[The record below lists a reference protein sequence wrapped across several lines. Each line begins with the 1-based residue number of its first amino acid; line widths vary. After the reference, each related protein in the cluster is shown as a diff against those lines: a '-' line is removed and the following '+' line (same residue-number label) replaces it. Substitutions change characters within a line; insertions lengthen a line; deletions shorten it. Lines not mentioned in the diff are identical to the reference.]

1 MKKKLFRKSAVC
13 VLASVCMLSQSL
25 GVNAAALSGWKE
37 ENGVWKH
44 YNESGNLSSGWISSN
59 GLWYYID
66 SATGTMKQGWL
77 DAPDGSRYFLDTE
90 EGDTAGKMLTG
101 WQWIDGYCYFF
112 DRAGGKLVTNAKP
125 EGYKVNAE
133 GQWVDDE
140 EKPLFDKE
148 KGVKSTPQKT
158 EAAKTGQT
166 AGNSAVVRSG
176 GGSGSSG
183 GGGGSSSRGGGS
195 SAKSGGSSSA
205 TSNKSNEVKPENKP
219 AVSEKQPEEN
229 KPSVSEKQPE
239 ENKPFVPENQAENEN
254 KPSVPDHQ
262 GKDEN
267 PVLPDIKEAELL
279 DKKATRVITREIG
292 WIKYVSIAFNQG
304 KASDY
309 NIYVDGTD
317 ISSAVTNVDTEGT
330 IVKWLSTVK
339 EPKRIKVV
347 RKSDNLEDTA
357 VLNKGEAAVSPEAG
371 SPDKAPKYV
380 FSNGPIS
387 TFDYNLDNYDKNGNI
402 RKSPTR
408 TTFSLDTAKEEKVL
422 IGGEELVYYSPD
434 IKIDAMGRGSG
445 EIKFSLKNKA
455 QEDWF
460 NGITNIK
467 ALDYQYWHLNSE
479 LNFSKEVSTAYGKTG
494 VIKLSFPQSNLATR
508 GKYNLSIESSAA
520 DGGISVPMHL
530 IDAAVYRMQ
539 LSGSTSSPRTGE
551 NILFNIISD
560 SGRSFGNTIKNP
572 ITRVVLTKPS
582 GAEKD
587 LENIKEYSLIGDLFH
602 IYGQDKK
609 KKTVLL
615 DEAGI
620 YTVTIYAEGY
630 SVISTKVEV
639 AQGDAVPANAADAS
653 LTEHNTDYD
662 IDALIKSS
670 AIDTISGATGSARR
684 RSNSSGGGISSGTEA
699 LVNPVNGY
707 YLFNHDL
714 LINALILNDIK
725 PGNPDATA
733 VARRWL
739 INQKPALL
747 VGDDFGKLYDFD
759 KYLNYVRNGRLNGEE
774 PDFSAYIS
782 NNTGNDS
789 TYTAV
794 KYRTVLEDGLL
805 GELKNRGDAI
815 GKESPALEGTVAVK
829 GQNFVLTSQDADYIA
844 AIKSLVVDGNSSAL
858 RSDSYLKQYSIS
870 EDKKTLTIYPS
881 AFNSYFPK
889 LVGKHT
895 LRIEAD
901 GYQANTVTLT
911 ITNELEAVKFELKD
925 NPKAKEGEDKHKYYT
940 GQDVYIN
947 AASEVN
953 DEQHGS
959 YLKAVYEV
967 TLDGP
972 GLNQRK
978 VTSETEGALYG
989 QDNYLKKD
997 GSLVLQG
1004 GLFNKPGQYTVYV
1017 KAGEGYAVK
1026 TLSFEISSA
1035 AEDNTN
1041 PKTPEEPETPAKKA
1055 APTFKSAEL
1064 ISSMFSKHY
1073 LVEFDG
1079 LAENEIEAYLRSK
1092 NIKVFVNDVE
1102 YSRGTWGPKVYSVA
1116 EKGGNGVHKYLQL
1129 STDEFTKAENTVRV
1143 EAEGYETLTFN
1154 IRNTAVQSEE
1164 PKTPEEPET
1173 PAKKKAPAFKTVEL
1187 KSNWLGEKYYLAE
1200 FEGLSDNEIVNYFKV
1215 KNKKVFVNDVEYK
1228 ERSYSGN
1235 AYWIVEAEG
1244 GHAIYKNLKL
1254 STDAFTKAENTV
1266 KIEAE
1271 GYETLTF
1278 NVRNTAV
1285 QPEEPKTPE
1294 EPEAPAKKAAPTLK
1308 KASYK
1313 KLFFNEYYLAEFEG
1327 LPDNE
1332 IVNYF
1337 KVKNKKVFVNDV
1349 EYKENSYRGNAYW
1362 IAEAEGGRAI
1372 YKNLKLSTD
1381 AFTKAENTVKIEVEG
1396 YEDLVFTVENTSV
1409 APEQPQQKAAPEIEA
1424 LKFVAGAYYPKMPAR
1439 YEIEFKDADSEE
1451 VAEYI
1456 KDNNFTIKVNEIEYS
1471 KKASVSGN
1479 DAQAFALEKANGKTK
1494 FYLTADGF
1502 DRATN
1507 TLSITKEGYAELSF
1521 EFEKKYEIKEVE
1533 LITNYLGK
1541 QYLEVRFGD
1550 VDRKELEYF
1559 LKDKKKVKVSVNGQE
1574 YKGDRYDSSIP
1585 RKGEFSYAKDGAYN
1599 TPKAIKLPIDDLD
1612 LSSVD
1617 IVVNAEGFAEVS
1629 YHYSSNSNQSSPES
1643 ENAFVLNG
1651 AANASLFGSANS
1663 SDALQNEALEE
1674 KKTKDLTNEVG
1685 SDDSSSN
1692 IDELF
1697 DNFVAESEN

>member
-112 DRAGGKLVTNAKP
+112 DRASGKLVTNAKP

-133 GQWVDDE
+133 GQWVDEE

-239 ENKPFVPENQAENEN
+239 KNKPFVPENQAENEN

-508 GKYNLSIESSAA
+508 GKYNLTIESSAA

-551 NILFNIISD
+551 DILFNIISD

-639 AQGDAVPANAADAS
+639 AQGDAVPADAADAS
-653 LTEHNTDYD
+653 LTEYNTDYD

-978 VTSETEGALYG
+978 VTSEAEGALYG

-1017 KAGEGYAVK
+1017 KAGEGYAVQ

-1154 IRNTAVQSEE
+1154 VRNTAVQPEE

-1200 FEGLSDNEIVNYFKV
+1200 FEGLPDNEIVNYFKV
-1215 KNKKVFVNDVEYK
+1215 RNKKVFVNDVEYK
-1228 ERSYSGN
+1228 ENSYSGN

-1244 GHAIYKNLKL
+1244 GH
-1254 STDAFTKAENTV
+1254 
-1266 KIEAE
+1266 
-1271 GYETLTF
+1271 
-1278 NVRNTAV
+1278 
-1285 QPEEPKTPE
+1285 
-1294 EPEAPAKKAAPTLK
+1294 
-1308 KASYK
+1308 
-1313 KLFFNEYYLAEFEG
+1313 
-1327 LPDNE
+1327 
-1332 IVNYF
+1332 
-1337 KVKNKKVFVNDV
+1337 
-1349 EYKENSYRGNAYW
+1349 
-1362 IAEAEGGRAI
+1362 AI

-1617 IVVNAEGFAEVS
+1617 IVVSAEGFAEVS

-1651 AANASLFGSANS
+1651 AANASLFSSANS

-1685 SDDSSSN
+1685 SDDSSLN

>member
-112 DRAGGKLVTNAKP
+112 DRASGKLVTNAKP

-133 GQWVDDE
+133 GQWVDEE

-239 ENKPFVPENQAENEN
+239 KNKPFVPENQAENEN

-551 NILFNIISD
+551 DILFNIISD

-639 AQGDAVPANAADAS
+639 AQGDAVPADAADAS
-653 LTEHNTDYD
+653 LTEYNTDYD

-895 LRIEAD
+895 LRIAAD

-978 VTSETEGALYG
+978 VTSEAEGALYG

-1017 KAGEGYAVK
+1017 KAGEGYAVQ

-1154 IRNTAVQSEE
+1154 VRNTAVQPEE

-1266 KIEAE
+1266 KIE
-1271 GYETLTF
+1271 
-1278 NVRNTAV
+1278 
-1285 QPEEPKTPE
+1285 
-1294 EPEAPAKKAAPTLK
+1294 
-1308 KASYK
+1308 
-1313 KLFFNEYYLAEFEG
+1313 
-1327 LPDNE
+1327 
-1332 IVNYF
+1332 
-1337 KVKNKKVFVNDV
+1337 
-1349 EYKENSYRGNAYW
+1349 
-1362 IAEAEGGRAI
+1362 
-1372 YKNLKLSTD
+1372 
-1381 AFTKAENTVKIEVEG
+1381 VEG

-1409 APEQPQQKAAPEIEA
+1409 APEQPQQKVAPEIEA

-1617 IVVNAEGFAEVS
+1617 IVVSAEGFAEVS

-1685 SDDSSSN
+1685 SDDSSLN

>member
-112 DRAGGKLVTNAKP
+112 DRASGKLVTNAKP

-133 GQWVDDE
+133 GQWVDEE

-239 ENKPFVPENQAENEN
+239 KNKPFVPENQAENEN

-551 NILFNIISD
+551 DILFNIISD

-639 AQGDAVPANAADAS
+639 AQGDAVPADAADAS
-653 LTEHNTDYD
+653 LTEYNTDYD

-815 GKESPALEGTVAVK
+815 GKESPTLEGTVAVK

-895 LRIEAD
+895 LRIAAD

-911 ITNELEAVKFELKD
+911 ITNELETVKFELKD

-953 DEQHGS
+953 DEQYGS

-1017 KAGEGYAVK
+1017 KAGEGYAVQ

-1154 IRNTAVQSEE
+1154 VRNTAVQPEE

-1244 GHAIYKNLKL
+1244 GH
-1254 STDAFTKAENTV
+1254 
-1266 KIEAE
+1266 
-1271 GYETLTF
+1271 
-1278 NVRNTAV
+1278 
-1285 QPEEPKTPE
+1285 
-1294 EPEAPAKKAAPTLK
+1294 
-1308 KASYK
+1308 
-1313 KLFFNEYYLAEFEG
+1313 
-1327 LPDNE
+1327 
-1332 IVNYF
+1332 
-1337 KVKNKKVFVNDV
+1337 
-1349 EYKENSYRGNAYW
+1349 
-1362 IAEAEGGRAI
+1362 AI

-1617 IVVNAEGFAEVS
+1617 IVVSAEGFAEVS

-1685 SDDSSSN
+1685 SDDSSLN

>member
-112 DRAGGKLVTNAKP
+112 DRASGKLVTNAKP

-133 GQWVDDE
+133 GQWVDEE

-239 ENKPFVPENQAENEN
+239 KNKPFVPENQAENEN

-371 SPDKAPKYV
+371 SPNKAPKYV

-551 NILFNIISD
+551 DILFNIISD

-639 AQGDAVPANAADAS
+639 AQGDAVLADAADAS
-653 LTEHNTDYD
+653 LTEYNTDYD

-759 KYLNYVRNGRLNGEE
+759 EYLNYVRNGRLNGEE

-815 GKESPALEGTVAVK
+815 GKESPTLEGTVAVK

-895 LRIEAD
+895 LRIAAD

-911 ITNELEAVKFELKD
+911 ITNELETVKFELKD

-1017 KAGEGYAVK
+1017 KAGEGYAVQ

-1154 IRNTAVQSEE
+1154 VRNTAVQPEE

-1187 KSNWLGEKYYLAE
+1187 KSNWFGEKYYLAE

-1215 KNKKVFVNDVEYK
+1215 
-1228 ERSYSGN
+1228 R
-1235 AYWIVEAEG
+1235 
-1244 GHAIYKNLKL
+1244 
-1254 STDAFTKAENTV
+1254 
-1266 KIEAE
+1266 
-1271 GYETLTF
+1271 
-1278 NVRNTAV
+1278 
-1285 QPEEPKTPE
+1285 
-1294 EPEAPAKKAAPTLK
+1294 
-1308 KASYK
+1308 
-1313 KLFFNEYYLAEFEG
+1313 
-1327 LPDNE
+1327 
-1332 IVNYF
+1332 
-1337 KVKNKKVFVNDV
+1337 NKKVFVNDV

-1507 TLSITKEGYAELSF
+1507 TLSITKEGYVELSF

-1541 QYLEVRFGD
+1541 QYLEVKFGD

-1617 IVVNAEGFAEVS
+1617 IVVSAEGFAEVS

-1651 AANASLFGSANS
+1651 AANASLFDSANS
-1663 SDALQNEALEE
+1663 FDALQNEALEE

-1685 SDDSSSN
+1685 SDDSSLN

>member
-219 AVSEKQPEEN
+219 A
-229 KPSVSEKQPE
+229 VSEKQPE

-551 NILFNIISD
+551 DILFNIISD

-639 AQGDAVPANAADAS
+639 AQGDAVPADAADAS
-653 LTEHNTDYD
+653 LTEYNTDYD

-895 LRIEAD
+895 LRIDAD

-1228 ERSYSGN
+1228 E
-1235 AYWIVEAEG
+1235 
-1244 GHAIYKNLKL
+1244 
-1254 STDAFTKAENTV
+1254 
-1266 KIEAE
+1266 
-1271 GYETLTF
+1271 
-1278 NVRNTAV
+1278 
-1285 QPEEPKTPE
+1285 
-1294 EPEAPAKKAAPTLK
+1294 
-1308 KASYK
+1308 
-1313 KLFFNEYYLAEFEG
+1313 
-1327 LPDNE
+1327 
-1332 IVNYF
+1332 
-1337 KVKNKKVFVNDV
+1337 
-1349 EYKENSYRGNAYW
+1349 NSYRGNAYW

-1629 YHYSSNSNQSSPES
+1629 YHYSSDSNQSSPEN

-1663 SDALQNEALEE
+1663 SDAFQNEALEE
-1674 KKTKDLTNEVG
+1674 KKTNDLTNEVG

>member
-112 DRAGGKLVTNAKP
+112 DRASGKLVTNAKP

-133 GQWVDDE
+133 GQWVDEE

-239 ENKPFVPENQAENEN
+239 KNKPFVPENQAENEN

-292 WIKYVSIAFNQG
+292 WIKYVSIAFNRG

-317 ISSAVTNVDTEGT
+317 ISSAVTNVDTEGS

-551 NILFNIISD
+551 DILFNIISD

-639 AQGDAVPANAADAS
+639 AQGDAVPADAADAS
-653 LTEHNTDYD
+653 LTEYNTDYD

-978 VTSETEGALYG
+978 VTSEAEGALYG

-1017 KAGEGYAVK
+1017 KAGEGYAVQ

-1154 IRNTAVQSEE
+1154 VRNTAVQPEE

-1200 FEGLSDNEIVNYFKV
+1200 FEGL
-1215 KNKKVFVNDVEYK
+1215 
-1228 ERSYSGN
+1228 
-1235 AYWIVEAEG
+1235 
-1244 GHAIYKNLKL
+1244 
-1254 STDAFTKAENTV
+1254 
-1266 KIEAE
+1266 
-1271 GYETLTF
+1271 
-1278 NVRNTAV
+1278 
-1285 QPEEPKTPE
+1285 
-1294 EPEAPAKKAAPTLK
+1294 
-1308 KASYK
+1308 
-1313 KLFFNEYYLAEFEG
+1313 
-1327 LPDNE
+1327 PDNE

-1337 KVKNKKVFVNDV
+1337 KVRNKKVFVNDV

-1617 IVVNAEGFAEVS
+1617 IVVSAEGFAEVS

-1685 SDDSSSN
+1685 SDDSSLN

>member
-551 NILFNIISD
+551 DILFNIISD

-639 AQGDAVPANAADAS
+639 AQGDAVPTDAADAS
-653 LTEHNTDYD
+653 LTEYNTDYD

-947 AASEVN
+947 ATSEVN

-1041 PKTPEEPETPAKKA
+1041 PKTPEEPETPAKKV

-1154 IRNTAVQSEE
+1154 VRNTAVQPEE
-1164 PKTPEEPET
+1164 PKTPEESET

-1200 FEGLSDNEIVNYFKV
+1200 FEGLS
-1215 KNKKVFVNDVEYK
+1215 
-1228 ERSYSGN
+1228 
-1235 AYWIVEAEG
+1235 
-1244 GHAIYKNLKL
+1244 
-1254 STDAFTKAENTV
+1254 
-1266 KIEAE
+1266 
-1271 GYETLTF
+1271 
-1278 NVRNTAV
+1278 
-1285 QPEEPKTPE
+1285 
-1294 EPEAPAKKAAPTLK
+1294 
-1308 KASYK
+1308 
-1313 KLFFNEYYLAEFEG
+1313 
-1327 LPDNE
+1327 DNE

-1685 SDDSSSN
+1685 SDDSSLN

>member
-112 DRAGGKLVTNAKP
+112 DRASGKLVTNAKP

-133 GQWVDDE
+133 GQWVDEE

-239 ENKPFVPENQAENEN
+239 KNKPFVPENQAENEN

-551 NILFNIISD
+551 DILFNIISD

-639 AQGDAVPANAADAS
+639 AQGDAVPADAADAS
-653 LTEHNTDYD
+653 LTEYNTDYD

-895 LRIEAD
+895 LRIAAD

-978 VTSETEGALYG
+978 VTSEAEGALYG

-1017 KAGEGYAVK
+1017 KAGEGYAVQ

-1154 IRNTAVQSEE
+1154 VRNTAVQPEE

-1266 KIEAE
+1266 KIE
-1271 GYETLTF
+1271 
-1278 NVRNTAV
+1278 
-1285 QPEEPKTPE
+1285 
-1294 EPEAPAKKAAPTLK
+1294 
-1308 KASYK
+1308 
-1313 KLFFNEYYLAEFEG
+1313 
-1327 LPDNE
+1327 
-1332 IVNYF
+1332 
-1337 KVKNKKVFVNDV
+1337 
-1349 EYKENSYRGNAYW
+1349 
-1362 IAEAEGGRAI
+1362 
-1372 YKNLKLSTD
+1372 
-1381 AFTKAENTVKIEVEG
+1381 VEG

-1409 APEQPQQKAAPEIEA
+1409 APEQPQQKVAPEIEA

-1521 EFEKKYEIKEVE
+1521 EFEKKYEINEVE

-1617 IVVNAEGFAEVS
+1617 IVVSAEGFAEVS

-1685 SDDSSSN
+1685 SDDSSLN

>member
-112 DRAGGKLVTNAKP
+112 DRASGKLVTNAKP

-133 GQWVDDE
+133 GQWVDEE

-239 ENKPFVPENQAENEN
+239 KNKPFVPENQAENEN

-262 GKDEN
+262 GKDKN

-551 NILFNIISD
+551 DILFNIISD

-639 AQGDAVPANAADAS
+639 AQGDAVPADAADAS
-653 LTEHNTDYD
+653 LTEYNTDYD

-978 VTSETEGALYG
+978 VTSEAEGALYG

-1017 KAGEGYAVK
+1017 KAGEGYAVQ

-1154 IRNTAVQSEE
+1154 VRNTAVQPEE

-1200 FEGLSDNEIVNYFKV
+1200 FEGLS
-1215 KNKKVFVNDVEYK
+1215 
-1228 ERSYSGN
+1228 
-1235 AYWIVEAEG
+1235 
-1244 GHAIYKNLKL
+1244 
-1254 STDAFTKAENTV
+1254 
-1266 KIEAE
+1266 
-1271 GYETLTF
+1271 
-1278 NVRNTAV
+1278 
-1285 QPEEPKTPE
+1285 
-1294 EPEAPAKKAAPTLK
+1294 
-1308 KASYK
+1308 
-1313 KLFFNEYYLAEFEG
+1313 
-1327 LPDNE
+1327 DNE

-1617 IVVNAEGFAEVS
+1617 IVVSAEGFAEVS

-1685 SDDSSSN
+1685 SDDSSLN

>member
-112 DRAGGKLVTNAKP
+112 DRASGKLVTNAKP

-239 ENKPFVPENQAENEN
+239 KNKPFVPENQAENEN

-371 SPDKAPKYV
+371 SPNKAPKYV

-551 NILFNIISD
+551 DILFNIISD

-639 AQGDAVPANAADAS
+639 AQGDAVLADAADAS
-653 LTEHNTDYD
+653 LTEYNTDYD

-759 KYLNYVRNGRLNGEE
+759 EYLNYVRNGRLNGEE

-815 GKESPALEGTVAVK
+815 GKESPTLEGTVAVK

-895 LRIEAD
+895 LRIAAD

-911 ITNELEAVKFELKD
+911 ITNELETVKFELKD

-1017 KAGEGYAVK
+1017 KAGEGYAVQ

-1154 IRNTAVQSEE
+1154 VRNTAVQPEE

-1187 KSNWLGEKYYLAE
+1187 KSNWFGEKYYLAE

-1215 KNKKVFVNDVEYK
+1215 
-1228 ERSYSGN
+1228 R
-1235 AYWIVEAEG
+1235 
-1244 GHAIYKNLKL
+1244 
-1254 STDAFTKAENTV
+1254 
-1266 KIEAE
+1266 
-1271 GYETLTF
+1271 
-1278 NVRNTAV
+1278 
-1285 QPEEPKTPE
+1285 
-1294 EPEAPAKKAAPTLK
+1294 
-1308 KASYK
+1308 
-1313 KLFFNEYYLAEFEG
+1313 
-1327 LPDNE
+1327 
-1332 IVNYF
+1332 
-1337 KVKNKKVFVNDV
+1337 NKKVFVNDV

-1507 TLSITKEGYAELSF
+1507 TLSITKEGYVELSF

-1541 QYLEVRFGD
+1541 QYLEVKFGD

-1617 IVVNAEGFAEVS
+1617 IVVSAEGFAEVS

-1651 AANASLFGSANS
+1651 AANASLFDSANS
-1663 SDALQNEALEE
+1663 FDALQNEALEE

-1685 SDDSSSN
+1685 SDDSSLN

-1697 DNFVAESEN
+1697 DTFVAESEN

>member
-112 DRAGGKLVTNAKP
+112 DRASGKLVTNAKP

-133 GQWVDDE
+133 GQWVDEE

-239 ENKPFVPENQAENEN
+239 KNKPFVPENQAENEN

-292 WIKYVSIAFNQG
+292 WIKYVSIAFNRG

-317 ISSAVTNVDTEGT
+317 ISSAVTNVDTEGS

-402 RKSPTR
+402 RKFPTR

-551 NILFNIISD
+551 DILFNIISD

-639 AQGDAVPANAADAS
+639 AQGDAVPADAADAS
-653 LTEHNTDYD
+653 LTEYNTDYD

-978 VTSETEGALYG
+978 VTSEAEGALYG

-1017 KAGEGYAVK
+1017 KAGEGYAVQ

-1154 IRNTAVQSEE
+1154 VRNTAVQPEE

-1200 FEGLSDNEIVNYFKV
+1200 FEGL
-1215 KNKKVFVNDVEYK
+1215 
-1228 ERSYSGN
+1228 
-1235 AYWIVEAEG
+1235 
-1244 GHAIYKNLKL
+1244 
-1254 STDAFTKAENTV
+1254 
-1266 KIEAE
+1266 
-1271 GYETLTF
+1271 
-1278 NVRNTAV
+1278 
-1285 QPEEPKTPE
+1285 
-1294 EPEAPAKKAAPTLK
+1294 
-1308 KASYK
+1308 
-1313 KLFFNEYYLAEFEG
+1313 
-1327 LPDNE
+1327 PDNE

-1337 KVKNKKVFVNDV
+1337 KVRNKKVFVNDV

-1409 APEQPQQKAAPEIEA
+1409 APEQPQQKATPEIEA

-1617 IVVNAEGFAEVS
+1617 IVVSAEGFAEVS

-1685 SDDSSSN
+1685 SDDSSLN